1 MEGPKG
7 LEDHAQKKTL
17 KYKERDPRQR
27 MAYLQALRHIIQ
39 ERGSA
44 NLVYVDETGF
54 APEAGRGHGWS
65 ERGRKVH
72 GEHAGRRRPRTNLIA
87 ARRGQRFFAT
97 LLFQGAAQAD
107 LVNAWTRQMLCKE
120 LQPGSTIIWDNAAFH
135 KKSDLA
141 AIAAEHGHSVLFLPP
156 YSPDLNPIEHDFANL
171 KKLRRFAPPNTSLE
185 SIIRNYGN

>member
-1 MEGPKG
+1 M
-7 LEDHAQKKTL
+7 

-27 MAYLQALRHIIQ
+27 LAYLQALRHIIQ

-44 NLVYVDETGF
+44 NIVYVDETGF
-54 APEAGRGHGWS
+54 APESCRGHGWS
-65 ERGRKVH
+65 ERGQKVH

-87 ARRGQRFFAT
+87 ARRGPAFFAT
-97 LLFQGAAQAD
+97 LLFQGAAQAE

-120 LQPGSTIIWDNAAFH
+120 LRPGSTIIWDNAAFH

-141 AIAAEHGHSVLFLPP
+141 AIAAEQGHPGLFLPP

-171 KKLRRFAPPNTSLE
+171 KKLRQFAPPNTSLE
-185 SIIRNYGN
+185 TIIRNYGN